1 VSDPD
6 AVLAASRLCDDLGID
21 TISAGGTL
29 AWAMECAER
38 GLIDAPWLRFGD
50 AQALSR
56 ALTEI
61 GTRTGLGELLAE
73 GSRRAAAEVGQGS
86 EAFAPHVKGLEL
98 PGYEPRTLHAMA
110 LGLAVN
116 SRGADHN
123 RSGAYEA
130 DLSGDLDRLAGG
142 GAHVTAAIET
152 EDRAAIMDSLI
163 LCKFLRGVFDEP
175 WSEWPQLL
183 RPVTGWDVDAD
194 ELRRTAR
201 RIVVAK
207 RLFNLREG
215 WTRAED
221 RLPERFL
228 TEPLELDSGRE
239 ATLTEDRLNR
249 MIDAYYEQRGL
260 DQNGVPERETSTALG
275 LDLFV
280 QAP

>member
-1 VSDPD
+1 
-6 AVLAASRLCDDLGID
+6 
-21 TISAGGTL
+21 
-29 AWAMECAER
+29 
-38 GLIDAPWLRFGD
+38 
-50 AQALSR
+50 
-56 ALTEI
+56 
-61 GTRTGLGELLAE
+61 
-73 GSRRAAAEVGQGS
+73 
-86 EAFAPHVKGLEL
+86 
-98 PGYEPRTLHAMA
+98 MA

-116 SRGADHN
+116 ARGADHN

-142 GAHVTAAIET
+142 AEHVVAAIET

-163 LCKFLRGVFDEP
+163 LCKFLRGVFAEP
-175 WSEWPQLL
+175 WDEWPALL
-183 RPVTGWDVDAD
+183 APVTGWDVDAD

-239 ATLTEDRLNR
+239 ATLTEDRLTA
-249 MIDAYYEQRGL
+249 MIDGYYDGRGL
-260 DQNGVPERETSTALG
+260 DRDGVPEPRTRTELG

-280 QAP
+280 QHR